1 MTNLSAEEVDPI
13 RKSDGYIDFYA
24 KQQNVVDIENELE
37 QEKSTA
43 NSYGNLA
50 LQQENKANDFE
61 SKAKSTNDES
71 EKAEFLAKADE
82 LRTNASVNRQKETG
96 CRSNSG
102 GFI

>member
-61 SKAKSTNDES
+61 SKAKSTMTN
-71 EKAEFLAKADE
+71 
-82 LRTNASVNRQKETG
+82 LRKLNFWQKQM
-96 CRSNSG
+96 N
-102 GFI
+102 